1 METTESMEH
10 DGFIKAVSSQERDEK
25 VSLKA
30 WQTSRLLHAPFRC
43 ARRSSKS
50 GSIGSRAGSQEANHL
65 KTLKMHGL
73 GKCAN
78 ELKEYF
84 TWFQMREEELE
95 ERIHR
100 LESVALQEPPQNP

>member
-25 VSLKA
+25 VSL
-30 WQTSRLLHAPFRC
+30 LLESMANLKV
-43 ARRSSKS
+43 ATRS
-50 GSIGSRAGSQEANHL
+50 
-65 KTLKMHGL
+65 
-73 GKCAN
+73 
-78 ELKEYF
+78 
-84 TWFQMREEELE
+84 FQMREEELK